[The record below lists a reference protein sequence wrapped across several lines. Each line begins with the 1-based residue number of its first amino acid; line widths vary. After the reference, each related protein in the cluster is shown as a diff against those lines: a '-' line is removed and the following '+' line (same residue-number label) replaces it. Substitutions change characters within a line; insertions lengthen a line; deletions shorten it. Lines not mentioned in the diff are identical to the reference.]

1 MKQTETDKFVTFK
14 QKKSTKGRAYQD
26 ISNTLLWIIVKKG
39 NKNKKQLKLS

>member
-1 MKQTETDKFVTFK
+1 MKQTETYKFVTFK
-14 QKKSTKGRAYQD
+14 QKSTKGRAYQD